1 MNLLPRYLV
10 LVLVG
15 LVILFLRT
23 QRRNPAFVLLG
34 VVLFDRRT
42 RRAAARLLFE
52 LARSPRLRRVL
63 LRQLS
68 SR

>member
-1 MNLLPRYLV
+1 MPRYRYLV
-10 LVLVG
+10 LFGVL
-15 LVILFLRT
+15 LILFRT

-52 LARSPRLRRVL
+52 LGRNPRLRRAV
-63 LRQLS
+63 LRQLR

>member
-1 MNLLPRYLV
+1 MPRYRYLV
-10 LVLVG
+10 LIGVL
-15 LVILFLRT
+15 LILFRT

-34 VVLFDRRT
+34 VVLFDRRS

-52 LARSPRLRRVL
+52 LGRNPRLRRAI
-63 LRQLS
+63 LRRLR